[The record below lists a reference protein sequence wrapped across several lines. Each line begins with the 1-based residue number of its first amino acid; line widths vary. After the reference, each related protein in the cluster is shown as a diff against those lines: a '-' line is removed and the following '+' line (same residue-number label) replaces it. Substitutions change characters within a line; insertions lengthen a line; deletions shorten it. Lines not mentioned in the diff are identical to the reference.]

1 MERLPAGE
9 ASTGSGAA
17 GMNGGARYLR
27 RERAALAALFLVT
40 GATFGTL
47 AARVPGVQDRLE
59 LSEGDLGVAFGG
71 LMVGAFAGLPLAAP
85 LVGRL
90 GSRRLLVGSLAVFV
104 PLLGAVPLA
113 QGLVALTAI
122 LTVFGAANSAV
133 DVAINAQ
140 GAHVERGYGRPIL
153 SGLHA
158 MHSLGALAAA
168 GVAALVAAA
177 DVSVVA
183 HFVAVAAFLC
193 PLGLAALAWTTDEPR
208 DPERTPRLA
217 LPTRALA
224 VPALIAFSMVFGED
238 VANTWSAVYLRT
250 VLETGPGVATAAFAV
265 YAGGVLAGRLAAD
278 RVVAA
283 RGPSF
288 AVRAGGA
295 LAAGGIGL
303 AIVFPAP
310 APALGGLFLFGLGF
324 APVFPVVYSVVSHRD
339 PDRAA
344 TSIAAVTT
352 VGYLGS
358 VVGPSSVGG
367 LAEWVGLRA
376 ALLTV
381 LVFAFAVVLL
391 AGRLRP

>member
-1 MERLPAGE
+1 MYR
-9 ASTGSGAA
+9 GAMDDEPRA
-17 GMNGGARYLR
+17 LA
-27 RERAALAALFLVT
+27 RERAAVAALFLVT

-47 AARVPGVQDRLE
+47 AARVPGVQDRIA
-59 LSEGDLGVAFGG
+59 LSEGDLGIAFAG

-85 LVGRL
+85 LAARF

-104 PLLGAVPLA
+104 PLLAAIPLA
-113 QGLVALTAI
+113 PDLVAVTAI
-122 LTVFGAANSAV
+122 LTAFGAANSAV

-168 GVAALVAAA
+168 GLAALVAAG
-177 DVSVVA
+177 DVSVA
-183 HFVAVAAFLC
+183 RHFAAVAAVLT
-193 PLGLAALAWTTDEPR
+193 PLGLAAISRLTDEPR
-208 DPERTPRLA
+208 DPNRAPRLA

-224 VPALIAFSMVFGED
+224 VPALIAFCMVFGED

-250 VLETGPGVATAAFAV
+250 VVETGPGLAAAAFAV
-265 YAGGVLAGRLAAD
+265 YAAGVLAGRTIAD
-278 RVVAA
+278 YFVAA

-288 AVRAGGA
+288 TVRAGGA
-295 LAAGGIGL
+295 IATGGMALAVA
-303 AIVFPAP
+303 VPKP
-310 APALGGLFLFGLGF
+310 APALVGLFLFGLGF
-324 APVFPVVYSVVSHRD
+324 APVFPVLYSVVAHRD
-339 PDRAA
+339 PPSAGA
-344 TSIAAVTT
+344 SIAAVTT

-367 LAEWVGLRA
+367 LAESFGLRA

-381 LVFAFAVVLL
+381 LAFALAVAAL
-391 AGRLRP
+391 AGRLPAAPIRERRAPR

>member
-1 MERLPAGE
+1 
-9 ASTGSGAA
+9 
-17 GMNGGARYLR
+17 MNDSARHLR
-27 RERAALAALFLVT
+27 RERVAVAALFLVT

-47 AARVPGVQDRLE
+47 AARVPGVQERLE
-59 LSEGDLGVAFGG
+59 LSEGDLGVAFAG

-85 LVGRL
+85 LAARL
-90 GSRRLLVGSLAVFV
+90 GSRRLLVGSLAAFV
-104 PLLGAVPLA
+104 PLLAAIPLA
-113 QGLVALTAI
+113 PGLVALTAI
-122 LTVFGAANSAV
+122 FTIFGAANSAV

-140 GAHVERGYGRPIL
+140 GAHVERGYGRPVL

-168 GVAALVAAA
+168 GLAALFAAA
-177 DVSVVA
+177 NVSVVA
-183 HFVAVAAFLC
+183 HFAAVAVLLC
-193 PLGLAALAWTTDEPR
+193 PLGLAALPWTTDEPR
-208 DPERTPRLA
+208 DPERTPRIA

-224 VPALIAFSMVFGED
+224 IPALIAFAMVFGED

-250 VLETGPGVATAAFAV
+250 VVETGPGVAAAAFAV
-265 YAGGVLAGRLAAD
+265 YAGGVLSGRLVAD

-288 AVRAGGA
+288 ALRAGGA
-295 LAAGGIGL
+295 FATGGIAL
-303 AIVFPAP
+303 AIAFPEP

-339 PDRAA
+339 PARAG

-367 LAEWVGLRA
+367 LAEWLGLRA

-391 AGRLRP
+391 AARLRP